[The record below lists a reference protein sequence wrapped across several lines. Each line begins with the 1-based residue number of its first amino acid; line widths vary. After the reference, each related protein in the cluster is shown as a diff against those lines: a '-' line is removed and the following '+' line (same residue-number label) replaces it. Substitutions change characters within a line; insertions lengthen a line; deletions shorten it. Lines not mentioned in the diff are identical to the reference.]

1 MKYKLIINNQTKR
14 VVALILTLALLIMTS
29 LACGLSA
36 PSQPD
41 QAANPSGTA
50 ISNEPLPTDPGQ
62 PASTIP
68 PEQSSQTTVE
78 VAIAASDPCSLLTK
92 EQVETAFG
100 KSTQTFGP
108 QQPSGNV
115 ISCKG
120 EFTDGS
126 IFYIDLFERE
136 IDKQQFA
143 THIAGYQKG
152 CLEGMETYFEI
163 FNPDFP
169 PTPSTDVAALMSAN
183 SLGELY
189 LMENDFFPA
198 CWFSVKSNASEL
210 GANVYVY
217 ESVLNL
223 LGWHGKSD
231 VAVVN
236 DDKVVS
242 FRYVEETPDMIAQEL
257 NKVTGL
263 DSFYVIAEPYRQ
275 QVLSGYSEIL
285 LGLLKQAVGK

>member
-1 MKYKLIINNQTKR
+1 MNHPHAQPYKALTAGLAILLAM
-14 VVALILTLALLIMTS
+14 VA
-29 LACGLSA
+29 C
-36 PSQPD
+36 SQS
-41 QAANPSGTA
+41 PSGQ
-50 ISNEPLPTDPGQ
+50 NEPLTADGVQ
-62 PASTIP
+62 PASTTL

-78 VAIAASDPCSLLTK
+78 VVISTSDPCSLLTK

-100 KSTQTFGP
+100 KSAQTFGP
-108 QQPSGNV
+108 LQPSGNV

-143 THIAGYQKG
+143 THIVGYQKG

-163 FNPDFP
+163 FDPNFP
-169 PTPSTDVAALMSAN
+169 ITPSSDVAALMSAN

-189 LMENDFFPA
+189 LMENDFFPS
-198 CWFSVKSNASEL
+198 CWFSVKGNASEL

-242 FRYVEETPDMIAQEL
+242 FRYVEETSDVTVQEL
-257 NKVTGL
+257 NKATDI
-263 DSFYVIAEPYRQ
+263 DSLYVIAEPYRQ
-275 QVLSGYSEIL
+275 QVLSGYTEIL
-285 LGLLKQAVGK
+285 VGLLKQAVGK